1 MTAPTGI
8 GYQKSFRFW
17 LEFNRLFVEFFRLA
31 VGLPFTARSTSEM
44 RATVWLLLCLSSIL
58 PLVMH
63 ELSLVCAPPQWFA
76 ALPPIA
82 GFVLNKNETSFA
94 PLYWDRYAQIKPA
107 R

>member
-8 GYQKSFRFW
+8 GYQKPFRFW

-31 VGLPFTARSTSEM
+31 LGLHFTARSTSEM
-44 RATVWLLLCLSSIL
+44 RATVRLLLCLSSIL

-82 GFVLNKNETSFA
+82 GFVLNKNETPFA

>member
-1 MTAPTGI
+1 MTARTGV
-8 GYQKSFRFW
+8 GYQNSFRFW
-17 LEFNRLFVEFFRLA
+17 LEFNRLSVEFFPLA
-31 VGLPFTARSTSEM
+31 VGLHFTARSTSEM

-82 GFVLNKNETSFA
+82 GFVLNKNETPFA
-94 PLYWDRYAQIKPA
+94 PFWDRYAQIKPA

>member
-8 GYQKSFRFW
+8 EYQKSFWFW

-31 VGLPFTARSTSEM
+31 VGLHFTARSTSEM
-44 RATVWLLLCLSSIL
+44 RATVRLLLCLSSIL
-58 PLVMH
+58 PLVMQ

-76 ALPPIA
+76 ALPAIA
-82 GFVLNKNETSFA
+82 GFVLNKNETPFA